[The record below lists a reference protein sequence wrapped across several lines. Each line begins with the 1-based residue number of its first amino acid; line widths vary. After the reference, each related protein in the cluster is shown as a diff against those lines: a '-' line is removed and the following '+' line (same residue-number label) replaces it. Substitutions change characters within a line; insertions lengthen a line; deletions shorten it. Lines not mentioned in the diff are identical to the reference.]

1 MDIDTYELLKEEW
14 TDQFVTADESRPEL
28 KRFKDLVGRVVTV
41 NHNHRCLVDFADGAW
56 YDIAP
61 EFLKKTTDEAM
72 KKKYDPTANSSQ
84 PLPKRQ
90 GG

>member
-1 MDIDTYELLKEEW
+1 MDLEQYEQLKEEW
-14 TDQFVTADESRPEL
+14 TDQFVAVDDSRPEL
-28 KRFKDLVGRVVTV
+28 TRFKDTVGRVVTV
-41 NHNHRCLVDFADGAW
+41 NWNMRCLVDFADGAW

-61 EFLKKTTDEAM
+61 HYLKKLPAEEA

-90 GG
+90 GA